1 MERVIYDRIKEL
13 EQDHWWFVARRDILR
28 QELRRLNLPA
38 DARILEV
45 GCGAGGNIP
54 LLQEFGTVEALEP
67 DAPSRAYVTERT
79 GVAVQGGLLPD
90 GLPYQPRAFDLVC
103 AFDVIEHVDE
113 DAASVAAL
121 ARLVKPG
128 GAMLTA
134 VPAYQWLWSH
144 HDELHHHKRRYRRS
158 DYRRLFEA
166 AGLKVEKASYFNT
179 LLFAPAWA
187 QRTVKK
193 LTGSTEP
200 DDAMPPAWLNG
211 LLTGVFR
218 AEKGWLAH
226 ADLPFGMSIVLA
238 ARKPA

>member
-28 QELRRLNLPA
+28 QELERLDLPPG
-38 DARILEV
+38 ARILEV

-54 LLQEFGTVEALEP
+54 LLQDFGTVEALEP
-67 DAPSRAYVTERT
+67 DAPSRAYVAERT
-79 GVAVQGGLLPD
+79 GVDVQGGLLPD
-90 GLPYQPRAFDLVC
+90 GLPYPPQTYDLVC

-134 VPAYQWLWSH
+134 VPAYQWMWSH
-144 HDELHHHKRRYRRS
+144 HDELHHHKRRYRLGA
-158 DYRRLFEA
+158 YRRLFED
-166 AGLKVEKASYFNT
+166 AGLMVEKASYFNT

-193 LTGSTEP
+193 LTGSTVP
-200 DDAMPPAWLNG
+200 DDAMPAPWLNG
-211 LLTGVFR
+211 LLTSIFR
-218 AEKGWLAH
+218 MEKGWLAH
-226 ADLPFGMSIVLA
+226 ADLPFGMSILLA
-238 ARKPA
+238 ARKPL